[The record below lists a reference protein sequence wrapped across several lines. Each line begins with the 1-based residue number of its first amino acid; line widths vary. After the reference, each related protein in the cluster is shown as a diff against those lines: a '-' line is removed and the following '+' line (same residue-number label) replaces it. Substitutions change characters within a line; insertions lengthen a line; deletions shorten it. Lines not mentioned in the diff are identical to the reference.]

1 MATIADR
8 YTPKQKEIYS
18 DFLSNLETHPLS
30 NDIAKVKNEQ
40 SIKQSIRNLLLTNV
54 GERFF
59 RPYVGS
65 NIYKSLFNFI
75 DNFTMNDIKIYIQD
89 TIKSYE
95 PRAKLISVNVYDNN
109 DSGNSVTAT
118 IQFSIINTGEN
129 ATLNLV
135 LRRVR

>member
-109 DSGNSVTAT
+109 DTGNSVTAT

>member
-109 DSGNSVTAT
+109 DNGNSVTAT

>member
-1 MATIADR
+1 MATIADI

-109 DSGNSVTAT
+109 DNGNSVTAT

>member
-1 MATIADR
+1 MATVADR

-59 RPYVGS
+59 RPYLGS

-75 DNFTMNDIKIYIQD
+75 DNFTMNDIKIYIED
-89 TIKSYE
+89 TIKAYE

-109 DSGNSVTAT
+109 DNGNSVTAT
-118 IQFSIINTGEN
+118 IQFSIINTGDN